1 MLQHFALNKLMFE
14 SDFKQ
19 TPENITD
26 TARRVFSEMDSDGDG
41 GI

>member
-1 MLQHFALNKLMFE
+1 MFE